1 MVWQGKY
8 DSLFIGGQWVAPSTD
23 ERIDVVS
30 PYTEQTIA
38 SVPAGANADIDAAV
52 AAARRA
58 FDHGPWP
65 RMSLA
70 DRLEVMGRLSA
81 EMRAAET
88 LMAEVVSAEMG
99 CPITQS
105 HSIQALRPRLIVDA
119 MIDLA
124 QEYPFDEIR
133 EAPSGRARVTREPVG
148 VLAAIVPW
156 NAPHL
161 VTMMKLAPALLAGC
175 TVVLKP
181 SPETPLDAYLLAEF
195 LSRAGLPDGVVNIVP
210 AHRDPSEYLVTHP
223 GVDMVSFTGS
233 TGAGRRI
240 GSLCGGLIR
249 RAALELGGKSAALVL
264 DDADLEST
272 VEALRVGAFRNTGQV
287 CSSKTRVVVSRRRA
301 TEFIDA
307 LRAATESMPVGDPS
321 DPATEFGPLVSARQ
335 REAVEGYIR
344 AGGAEGATAVL
355 GGGRPA
361 GLDTGWFV
369 EPTIFAGVRPEMRI
383 AQEEIFGPVLSVL
396 EYDTEDEAVAIAND
410 SSYGLNGA
418 IFTAD
423 PQHALALA
431 ERIRTGTVEINGNPV
446 GLAAP
451 VGGVKNSG
459 LGRELGPEGFDEFIE
474 FKSVGL
480 PRDLTVR
487 HGTVAATEC
496 G

>member
-1 MVWQGKY
+1 MVWQGEY
-8 DSLFIGGQWVAPSTD
+8 DRLFIGGRWVTPSTD
-23 ERIDVVS
+23 EVIEVIS
-30 PYTEQTIA
+30 PYTEKPIA
-38 SVPAGANADIDAAV
+38 RVPAGANADVDVAV
-52 AAARRA
+52 AAARTA
-58 FDHGPWP
+58 FDRGPWP
-65 RMSLA
+65 RMPLA
-70 DRLEVMGRLSA
+70 DRIEVMGRLSA
-81 EMRAAET
+81 QMHAAET
-88 LMAEVVSAEMG
+88 SMAELVTAEMG

-105 HSIQALRPRLIVDA
+105 HGIQAARPRSIVDA
-119 MIDLA
+119 MIELA
-124 QEYPFDEIR
+124 RDHPFDEIR

-181 SPETPLDAYLLAEF
+181 SPETPLDAYLLAEL

-210 AHRDPSEYLVTHP
+210 AHREPSEYLVTHP

-240 GSLCGGLIR
+240 GSLCGGLVR
-249 RAALELGGKSAALVL
+249 RVALELGGKSAAVVL

-272 VEALRVGAFRNTGQV
+272 VSALRTGAFRNTGQV

-301 TEFIDA
+301 AEFADA
-307 LRAATESMPVGDPS
+307 LRDATEGMPVGDPS
-321 DPATEFGPLVSARQ
+321 DPRTEFGPLVSSRQ

-344 AGGAEGATAVL
+344 SGRAEGATVVL
-355 GGGRPA
+355 GGGRPH

-369 EPTIFAGVRPEMRI
+369 EPTIFAGVRPDMRI
-383 AQEEIFGPVLSVL
+383 AQEEIFGPVLSIL
-396 EYDTEDEAVAIAND
+396 EYDTEDEAIEIAND

-423 PQHALALA
+423 PQHAVALA

-451 VGGVKNSG
+451 VGGVKDSG
-459 LGRELGPEGFDEFIE
+459 VGRELGPEGFDEFIE
-474 FKSVGL
+474 FKSIGL
-480 PRDLTVR
+480 PRDLAL
-487 HGTVAATEC
+487 G
-496 G
+496 

>member
-1 MVWQGKY
+1 MVWQGEY
-8 DSLFIGGQWVAPSTD
+8 DRLFIGGRWEVPSTD
-23 ERIDVVS
+23 EVIEVIS
-30 PYTEQTIA
+30 PYTEKPIA
-38 SVPAGANADIDAAV
+38 RVPAAGTADVDAAV
-52 AAARRA
+52 AAARAA
-58 FDHGPWP
+58 FDRGPWP

-70 DRLEVMGRLSA
+70 DRIEVLGRLSA
-81 EMRAAET
+81 GMRDAET
-88 LMAEVVSAEMG
+88 LMAELVSDEMG

-105 HSIQALRPRLIVDA
+105 HGIQAVRPRLIVDA

-124 QEYPFDEIR
+124 RAYPFDEIR

-181 SPETPLDAYLLAEF
+181 APETPLDAYLLAE
-195 LSRAGLPDGVVNIVP
+195 LLTRAGLPDGVVNIVP
-210 AHRDPSEYLVTHP
+210 AHREPSEYLVTHP

-233 TGAGRRI
+233 TGVGRRI
-240 GSLCGGLIR
+240 GALCGGLVR
-249 RAALELGGKSAALVL
+249 RVALELGGKSAAVVL
-264 DDADLEST
+264 DDADPEST
-272 VEALRVGAFRNTGQV
+272 VSALRTGAFRNTGQV
-287 CSSKTRVVVSRRRA
+287 CSAKTRVVVPRGRA
-301 TEFIDA
+301 ADFTDA
-307 LRAATESMPVGDPS
+307 LRAATERMPVGDPA
-321 DPATEFGPLVSARQ
+321 DPTTEFGPLVSARQ
-335 REAVEGYIR
+335 RETVERYIR
-344 AGGAEGATAVL
+344 SGRAEGATVVL

-369 EPTIFAGVRPEMRI
+369 EPTIFAGVRPDMRI
-383 AQEEIFGPVLSVL
+383 AREEIFGPVLSIL
-396 EYDTEDEAVAIAND
+396 EYDTEEQAIDIAND

-423 PQHALALA
+423 PGRAVQIA

-451 VGGVKNSG
+451 VGGVKDSG
-459 LGRELGPEGFDEFIE
+459 VGRELGPEGFDEFIE

-480 PRDLTVR
+480 PRDLAMEWT
-487 HGTVAATEC
+487 
-496 G
+496 